1 MDAASPAI
9 QHAPLGYRHLKNFK
23 DTMLNKDN
31 LIKKK
36 VLLTSGSIQD
46 SFWWFGNICTSS
58 KNVWILTLDI
68 VLETDN
74 SKKRLDV
81 LKLIPVKRQVE
92 IGYACEEKLL
102 IITLTIWN
110 CNCAC
115 DAAHMSLVLN
125 IVENDLSKALPSE
138 Q

>member
-1 MDAASPAI
+1 
-9 QHAPLGYRHLKNFK
+9 
-23 DTMLNKDN
+23 MLNKDN

-58 KNVWILTLDI
+58 KNVLILTLDM

-115 DAAHMSLVLN
+115 EAAHMSLVLN
-125 IVENDLSKALPSE
+125 IVKNNLLKALPSE

>member
-1 MDAASPAI
+1 M
-9 QHAPLGYRHLKNFK
+9 
-23 DTMLNKDN
+23 
-31 LIKKK
+31 
-36 VLLTSGSIQD
+36 
-46 SFWWFGNICTSS
+46 CTSS
-58 KNVWILTLDI
+58 KNVLILTLDI
-68 VLETDN
+68 VLDN